1 MRVISIINQKGGVG
15 KTTTAL
21 NVGHALA
28 LAGHRVLLID
38 LDHQAHL
45 TDCLGLHAYEGDG
58 VDTVLIDGGRVED
71 NSLALRDNLRLLP
84 AGPRLGLFESENR
97 TARGVARGWKLER
110 AISAVADGGY
120 EFVLID
126 CPPSAGLLTMNAL
139 MASSERMIPVAS
151 DYLSLHGLSR
161 LMPILDHV
169 DQTLKRSTQKWV
181 VLTRFQRQR
190 RLAREV
196 RQKLYDYFPHSLMP
210 TAIRENVS
218 LAESPS
224 YGQTIFEY
232 KKRSYGA
239 YDYLSLAR
247 NLLHSEVCE
256 SQPDVALCEASGG
269 G

>member
-1 MRVISIINQKGGVG
+1 MRVISVINQKGGVG

-38 LDHQAHL
+38 LDPQAHL
-45 TDCLGLHAYEGDG
+45 TDCLGLHAYEGEG
-58 VDTVLIDGGRVED
+58 VDTVLLDGGKIEEH
-71 NSLALRDNLRLLP
+71 SLAIRDNLRLLP
-84 AGPRLGLFESENR
+84 AGPRLGMFESENSSA
-97 TARGVARGWKLER
+97 TGVARGWRLKH
-110 AISAVADGGY
+110 AVGAMAEQRCD
-120 EFVLID
+120 FVLID

-139 MASSERMIPVAS
+139 MVSAELLIPVAS

-169 DQTLKRSTQKWV
+169 DKTLKRSAKRWL

-196 RQKLYDYFPHSLMP
+196 QQKLYQYFPDNLMP

-239 YDYLSLAR
+239 HDYLCLAN
-247 NLLHSEVCE
+247 NLLRGEVCE
-256 SQPDVALCEASGG
+256 SPPVSALCEVDGA
-269 G
+269 